1 MIAGIA
7 SLVFIPLLAI
17 SMVHFLWAFGS
28 NWPAQDQ
35 KSLAHTVAGFKDIE
49 RMPPRI
55 MSAAV
60 AIGILLAG
68 LWALSM
74 SSPLPNPILTV
85 GGAVLT
91 LVFLTRGII
100 GFTSLWRDLTPE
112 EPFATFDKKLYSPL
126 CIGLGLGFLFLTI
139 WRLT

>member
-7 SLVFIPLLAI
+7 SLIFVPLLAI
-17 SMVHFLWAFGS
+17 SMVHLLWAFGS
-28 NWPAQDQ
+28 KWPAQDQ
-35 KSLAHTVAGFKDIE
+35 KSLARTVVGFKDIE

-60 AIGILLAG
+60 AVGILTAG
-68 LWALSM
+68 IWALSM
-74 SSPLPNPILTV
+74 SGPLPNPTITT
-85 GGAVLT
+85 GGIVLT
-91 LVFLTRGII
+91 LVFLARGIV
-100 GFTSLWRDLTPE
+100 GFTPWWRNLTPE

-126 CIGLGLGFLFLTI
+126 CIALGLGFLFLTI